1 MDTDYLTPMA
11 YDSLSLADEATH
23 FLKPELGAMCRQC
36 TSEDEYLHEMLNE
49 VKEIEC
55 DPEDYLDHWNLL
67 DETDCVVFQGKIKSL
82 RIHIEKT
89 LNTPIENRGKPEFV
103 L

>member
-1 MDTDYLTPMA
+1 MT
-11 YDSLSLADEATH
+11 YDSLSLAEEATH
-23 FLKPELGAMCRQC
+23 FLKSELGSMCCQC
-36 TSEDEYLHEMLNE
+36 SSEDNYLHEMLNE

-67 DETDCVVFQGKIKSL
+67 DDTDCDIFQGKIKSL
-82 RIHIEKT
+82 RMHIEKT
-89 LNTPIENRGKPEFV
+89 INTPIENRGKPKFE